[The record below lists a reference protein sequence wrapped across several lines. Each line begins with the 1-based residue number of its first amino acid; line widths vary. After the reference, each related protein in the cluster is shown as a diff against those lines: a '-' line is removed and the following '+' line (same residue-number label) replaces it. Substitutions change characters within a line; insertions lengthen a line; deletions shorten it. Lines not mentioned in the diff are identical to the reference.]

1 MEKIKLFTVSALLM
15 TGMTACGL
23 DQSTEEGGSRD
34 TASGNEGG
42 SSTSEDS
49 EYEITFGHVVSADTA
64 KGKAAEHFGELLEE
78 KTDGGISVEV
88 LPDSQLGSDREII
101 EQMQS
106 GTVQMN
112 APFTGVLPSFAPEY
126 QVFDLPYL
134 FEDKDHAYN
143 SMNGELGDK
152 LNSYLEESGVKVLG
166 YWDGGFKHFTNSE
179 RPIET
184 PEDMDGLKMR
194 ASQSPLISAQFETLN
209 AGGISI
215 DFSEL
220 YTALQQGTVD
230 GQENPLSNI
239 VTKKFYEV
247 QDYMTYSAHAY
258 MGYVL
263 MISDQFYQDLPS
275 EYQSA
280 VDEAAAETTE
290 WQWEKAAEDE
300 EEYRKVVENSDMQ
313 VTELSEDQKQQFK
326 EATQSVYDVYKE
338 EVEDAD
344 EILELVE

>member
-1 MEKIKLFTVSALLM
+1 MKRVGMFAVSAVLLL
-15 TGMTACGL
+15 GLTACG
-23 DQSTEEGGSRD
+23 EESSGGEKQED
-34 TASGNEGG
+34 GNG
-42 SSTSEDS
+42 SSAEGETSAEA
-49 EYEITFGHVVSADTA
+49 EYEITFGHVVSPNTA
-64 KGKAAEHFGELLEE
+64 KGQAAEHFGELLEE
-78 KTDGGISVEV
+78 KTGGHIEVEV

-106 GTVQMN
+106 GTVEMN

-134 FEDKDHAYN
+134 FEDKDHAFDA
-143 SMNGELGDK
+143 MHGELGEK
-152 LNSYLEESGVKVLG
+152 LNGYIQEAGVKVLG

-184 PEDMDGLKMR
+184 PDDMNGLKMR
-194 ASQSPLISAQFETLN
+194 ASQSPLISAQFDALN
-209 AGGISI
+209 AGGVSI

-220 YTALQQGTVD
+220 YTSLQQGTVD

-239 VTKKFYEV
+239 VTQNFYEV
-247 QDYMTYSAHAY
+247 QDYMTYSGHGY

-263 MISDQFYQDLPS
+263 MISDQFYQELP
-275 EYQSA
+275 EELQQA
-280 VDEAAAETTE
+280 VDEAAEETTE

-300 EEYRKVVENSDMQ
+300 EEYRQVVEESDMEI
-313 VTELSEDQKQQFK
+313 TELTEEQKQQFM
-326 EATQSVYDVYKE
+326 EATEEVYDVYRE

-344 EILELVE
+344 DIIELVE